1 MRHPDMLTGDTIRTN
16 PAGAGALGHRALSS
30 SSSRPSSDVGGE
42 VEDGQAR
49 GHDTRSRPTPVHA
62 AVAHIN
68 RVLAS
73 ASRELTFS
81 VDEVTGKTVVRVM
94 DQTTGKVV
102 RQIPSE
108 VALALAARLDADP
121 TLASVVVDTR
131 A

>member
-1 MRHPDMLTGDTIRTN
+1 MLTGDTIRTN
-16 PAGAGALGHRALSS
+16 PAGAGPLGHRALSS
-30 SSSRPSSDVGGE
+30 SFARTSSEVGGD
-42 VEDGQAR
+42 VTDGQGR
-49 GHDTRSRPTPVHA
+49 GHDAPSRQTSVHG

-73 ASRELTFS
+73 ASRVLAFS

-94 DQTTGKVV
+94 DQTTGSVV

-108 VALALAARLDADP
+108 EALALAARLDADP
-121 TLASVVVDTR
+121 TLASLIVDAR

>member
-1 MRHPDMLTGDTIRTN
+1 
-16 PAGAGALGHRALSS
+16 
-30 SSSRPSSDVGGE
+30 
-42 VEDGQAR
+42 
-49 GHDTRSRPTPVHA
+49 VHG

-73 ASRELTFS
+73 ASRVLAFS

-94 DQTTGKVV
+94 DQTTGSVV

-108 VALALAARLDADP
+108 EALALAARLDADP
-121 TLASVVVDTR
+121 TLASLILDAR

>member
-1 MRHPDMLTGDTIRTN
+1 
-16 PAGAGALGHRALSS
+16 
-30 SSSRPSSDVGGE
+30 
-42 VEDGQAR
+42 
-49 GHDTRSRPTPVHA
+49 VHG

-73 ASRELTFS
+73 ASRVLAFS

-94 DQTTGKVV
+94 DQTTGSVV

-108 VALALAARLDADP
+108 EALALAARLDADP
-121 TLASVVVDTR
+121 TLASLIVDAR

>member
-1 MRHPDMLTGDTIRTN
+1 V
-16 PAGAGALGHRALSS
+16 HR
-30 SSSRPSSDVGGE
+30 
-42 VEDGQAR
+42 
-49 GHDTRSRPTPVHA
+49 

-73 ASRELTFS
+73 ASRVLAFS

-94 DQTTGKVV
+94 DQTTGSVV

-108 VALALAARLDADP
+108 EALALAARLDADP
-121 TLASVVVDTR
+121 TLASLIVDAR